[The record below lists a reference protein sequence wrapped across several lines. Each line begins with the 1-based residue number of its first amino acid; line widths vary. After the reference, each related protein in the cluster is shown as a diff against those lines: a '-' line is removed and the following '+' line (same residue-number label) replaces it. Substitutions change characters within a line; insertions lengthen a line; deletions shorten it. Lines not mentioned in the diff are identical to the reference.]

1 MKITKSQLKQII
13 KEEGQEEQMVQVAEK
28 LPQTEVGQEIMAAA
42 LQDPEIRAQAEQLAA
57 QLKEQGIMNQLQESG
72 EMEASGVASGL
83 FLGPMAYM
91 LAGMPGMTAL
101 QASIGPIAASA
112 GIFGATMVG
121 GMAIGLVAS
130 ILLHIAKQ
138 I

>member
-1 MKITKSQLKQII
+1 MKLLIENWNKFLI
-13 KEEGQEEQMVQVAEK
+13 EEQAPQEEMVQVAEK
-28 LPQTEVGQEIMAAA
+28 LPQTDVGQEIMATAM
-42 LQDPEIRAQAEQLAA
+42 QDPEIRAQAEQLAL
-57 QLKEQGIMNQLQESG
+57 QLKEQGALEQLSE
-72 EMEASGVASGL
+72 EMDASGVAGGL

-138 I
+138 V